1 MQIYVQI
8 PAYRDHEL
16 GSTLLDLYAK
26 ADHPQ
31 DLRTCVLWQ
40 RGEETLP
47 LEVNS
52 LPNLNLLE
60 IPYSMSRGANW
71 ARRHLQQHWQGEPYT
86 LLLDSHHRFCPHWDS
101 DLFDLYEECA
111 LRSPKP
117 LVSTYL
123 PAYDPVNEP
132 AGREHLVTRVIPL
145 RREEDVLV
153 QLSSIEISDPTL
165 LAAPIPAAFLG
176 LHFLFAIGEINTQ
189 IFYDP
194 KVYYL
199 RDEVVASL
207 QVFTWGYDVF
217 HPHRILAWHAY
228 DRSRRTPHWEDRPGW
243 HVGQAAS
250 LDELRQLFLAEV
262 PPPRGYLGPY
272 RSVREFEDR
281 AQTKL
286 VCSRSS
292 TRPAK

>member
-31 DLRTCVLWQ
+31 DLRACVLWQ

-60 IPYSMSRGANW
+60 IPYSQSRGANW
-71 ARRHLQQHWQGEPYT
+71 ARRHLQQYWQGEPYT

-101 DLFDLYEECA
+101 DLLDLYQACA

-123 PAYDPVNEP
+123 PAYDPVKEP
-132 AGREHLVTRVIPL
+132 DGREHLVTRVMPL
-145 RREEDVLV
+145 RREEGVLV
-153 QLSSIEISDPTL
+153 QL
-165 LAAPIPAAFLG
+165 F
-176 LHFLFAIGEINTQ
+176 F
-189 IFYDP
+189 DP

-243 HVGQAAS
+243 HVGQATS
-250 LDELRQLFLAEV
+250 LDELRRLFLAEV

-272 RSVREFEDR
+272 RSVREFEAR

-286 VCSRSS
+286 VCSQSLDS
-292 TRPAK
+292 TGVVNRQGPGHAEGPPGSGGPGPA